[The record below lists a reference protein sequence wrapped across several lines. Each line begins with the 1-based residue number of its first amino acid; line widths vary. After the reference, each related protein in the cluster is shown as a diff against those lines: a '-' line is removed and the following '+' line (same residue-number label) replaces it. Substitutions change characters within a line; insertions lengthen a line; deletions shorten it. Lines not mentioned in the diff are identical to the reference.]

1 MRTHRLRNLDRIIM
15 RHCERDFVPLHDLL
29 THVPCGSMYRH
40 VSNLLCG
47 GLIEK
52 RGRTYRT
59 TEQGKRRLAEL
70 ASTMDWNIWDWIY
83 PPMQYVPTPQHRAV
97 LELATAAVVA
107 RQADSGEDHHPA
119 FVMMGPTLA
128 WKTSAAKFMCCLL
141 GVASAET
148 IIDLTTET
156 CRSLF
161 VRRNGKG
168 TLTSKCNLLDGPLIV
183 FDDVLEAETS
193 LRHSIHHFLSGRKI
207 VPADNTLVRIAPVS
221 LFTLNPRPKTTLE
234 EQTTFSTAQLRRLVT
249 ANLANVALPD
259 LANLGHRALEAAA
272 KQGLLP
278 LPSPTA
284 NAKAW
289 RSHIVRLVREILVPQ
304 VWSRVDTEMILTMVT
319 GMTAFIPDPERAIQQ
334 TVYDFAITAETLN
347 WTCQGWIEVVS
358 RFSLHAPPSTRR
370 QRDRENDE
378 STSPEDII
386 ILRRSAM
393 DSYKESALPPF
404 TISDENKARMIAI
417 AVQEH
422 IPFDHALGIALEY
435 YLSLERPGLDLN
447 DLHSILELS
456 KDLKRR
462 SLTAKELKN
471 VLQVL
476 KGIEAE
482 EMSLDEFSAACDL
495 VSELKK
501 AGVPPDMEQCEPI
514 LSLATR
520 LLESEVPLSEID
532 QWLMDRTRSSPRRV
546 EGRDPRLADGT
557 PEHDE

>member
-1 MRTHRLRNLDRIIM
+1 MRAHRIRDLDRVIM
-15 RHCERDFVPLHDLL
+15 HHCERDFVPLHDLL
-29 THVPCGSMYRH
+29 TRMPRVSVYRH
-40 VSNLLCG
+40 VSNLLSA
-47 GLIEK
+47 GLLEK

-59 TEQGKRRLAEL
+59 TEQGKRRLVEL
-70 ASTMDWNIWDWIY
+70 ASNMDWNIWDRIY
-83 PPMQYVPTPQHRAV
+83 LPMQYVPTSPHRAV
-97 LELATAAVVA
+97 IELTTAAVVA
-107 RQADSGEDHHPA
+107 RQADSQEDHHPG
-119 FVMMGPTLA
+119 FLVMGPTLV
-128 WKTSAAKFMCCLL
+128 WKTSAAKFACHLL
-141 GVASAET
+141 GLDPAET
-148 IIDLTTET
+148 IVDLTTET
-156 CRSLF
+156 GRSLL
-161 VRRNGKG
+161 VRRDGKG
-168 TLTSKCNLLDGPLIV
+168 YLAFKRDLLDGLLIV
-183 FDDVLEAETS
+183 LDDLLEAEAS
-193 LRHSIHHFLSGRKI
+193 LRHTIHHLLSGRKV
-207 VPADNTLVRIAPVS
+207 VPVDNTLLRIAPVS
-221 LFTLNPRPKTTLE
+221 LITLNPRPNKATLE
-234 EQTTFSTAQLRRLVT
+234 EQTTFSTAQLRRLVVT
-249 ANLANVALPD
+249 DLTNVTLPD

-272 KQGLLP
+272 KQGPLP
-278 LPSPTA
+278 LPPPTA
-284 NAKAW
+284 NAKTW
-289 RSHIVRLVREILVPQ
+289 RSHIVGLVREILVPQ

-347 WTCQGWIEVVS
+347 WTCPGWIDVVS

-417 AVQEH
+417 AVHEH

-495 VSELKK
+495 VLQLKK
-501 AGVPPDMEQCEPI
+501 TGVPPDMEQCEPI

-520 LLESEVPLSEID
+520 LLESEIPLSEID
-532 QWLMDRTRSSPRRV
+532 QWLMDRTRSSPRGV
-546 EGRDPRLADGT
+546 DGRETGLADGNA
-557 PEHDE
+557 EAR